1 MSEHAQTLDMLA
13 RILAQL
19 ESNQSSIIAMAEALA
34 GVRAA
39 TVAKVEAVKAID
51 KAKTEPAAPAPSEA
65 PAPASAP
72 TTYEDIRPVFSKL
85 LAAKGAPVV
94 VKILAQFGVKKGQD
108 LPTDKLADALAAAN
122 SALES

>member
-39 TVAKVEAVKAID
+39 TVAKVEAGKAID
-51 KAKTEPAAPAPSEA
+51 KAKEPAAPAPSEA

-94 VKILAQFGVKKGQD
+94 VKILASFGVKKGQD
-108 LPTDKLADALAAAN
+108 LPTDKLADALAAAT